1 MASCMASRFATIAVL
16 GRAGDPQI
24 APALAVL
31 LKQLRTAR
39 AKILVE
45 EALAPLLGKDPGVQL
60 ADNTQLADTAELAI
74 VIGGD
79 GTLLKAAHLFNGRPV
94 PLVGIN
100 LGRLGFLTDISP
112 GSLAADI
119 AAVLRGDYQSERR
132 LLLAAEVVHG
142 ARSTPCMPAL
152 NDVVIQKTEGGRL
165 IEFETHVDGRF
176 VCAHR
181 ADGIIVATPT
191 GSTAYALSGG
201 GSILHPTLDAI
212 ILVPICPHALGDRPI
227 VLGSASHVEIVV
239 TNTHGGRAQ
248 VTTDGQH
255 SQMLGSNDRVRV
267 WRAAQGVTFI
277 HPRDHDYYRIL
288 RTKLHWGPAP
298 AQTPGEN

>member
-1 MASCMASRFATIAVL
+1 MAGYMASRFATIAVL

-31 LKQLRTAR
+31 LEQLRAAR
-39 AKILVE
+39 AEILVE
-45 EALAPLLGKDPGVQL
+45 EALAPLLGKNPGVQL
-60 ADNTQLADTAELAI
+60 TDHRQLAAVAELAI

-79 GTLLKAAHLFNGRPV
+79 GTLLKAAHLFNRRPV

-119 AAVLRGDYQSERR
+119 GAVLRGDYQSERR

-142 ARSTPCMPAL
+142 TQTSPCMPAL
-152 NDVVIQKTEGGRL
+152 NDVVIQKTDGGRL

-227 VLGSASHVEIVV
+227 VLSSASRVEIVV
-239 TNTHGGRAQ
+239 THTHGGRAQ
-248 VTTDGQH
+248 VTSDGQH
-255 SQMLGSNDRVRV
+255 SQMLGANDRVRV
-267 WRAAQGVTFI
+267 WRADQGVTFI

-298 AQTPGEN
+298 AHAHGDD